1 MVDVNLMDS
10 NFSDLDLN
18 QEPADPVAGS
28 FLNGLATA
36 RGTIEE
42 RIRQLEAV
50 TARQRHRQ
58 RQRSLHHRNPNPME
72 IVDGINNMGIAEDI
86 SHKGKGFKRD
96 RSHLVA
102 TALESN
108 SAIKRDDPAKTGSF
122 YDCNICLDM
131 AKDPVLTC
139 CGHLFCWAC
148 FYQVSNID
156 STTKECPVCKG
167 EVSNSTTV
175 PIYGNGGGHERVS
188 MTESG
193 LMIPPRLK
201 APRIE
206 SVRQQQRA
214 NNNGGAVS
222 PPNIPVLE
230 ALRRLRSSGGA
241 VSHQTREREAAS
253 LSSLSSALSNTERL
267 VEDLQT
273 VINNQFSINDAH
285 AQASSSS
292 SSVNAESHV
301 PPYFLRSRSMVAR
314 TSDANNQDT
323 RETRRRRLN

>member
-1 MVDVNLMDS
+1 
-10 NFSDLDLN
+10 
-18 QEPADPVAGS
+18 
-28 FLNGLATA
+28 
-36 RGTIEE
+36 
-42 RIRQLEAV
+42 
-50 TARQRHRQ
+50 
-58 RQRSLHHRNPNPME
+58 ME

>member
-18 QEPADPVAGS
+18 QEPADPVA
-28 FLNGLATA
+28 
-36 RGTIEE
+36 EE

-58 RQRSLHHRNPNPME
+58 RQRSLHHQNPNPME

-108 SAIKRDDPAKTGSF
+108 SAIKEDDPAKTGSF

-253 LSSLSSALSNTERL
+253 LSSFSSAL
-267 VEDLQT
+267 
-273 VINNQFSINDAH
+273 
-285 AQASSSS
+285 
-292 SSVNAESHV
+292 
-301 PPYFLRSRSMVAR
+301 
-314 TSDANNQDT
+314 
-323 RETRRRRLN
+323 